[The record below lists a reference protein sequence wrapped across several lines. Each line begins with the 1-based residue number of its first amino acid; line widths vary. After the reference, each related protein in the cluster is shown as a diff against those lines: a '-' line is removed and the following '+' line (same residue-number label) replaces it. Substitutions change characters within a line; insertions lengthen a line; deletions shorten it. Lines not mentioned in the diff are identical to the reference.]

1 MVRRVRRVLSFALAA
16 LLAVACA
23 RNTPRP
29 VTHRPAPAPVPK
41 AAPKTGPKT
50 VDLKPAPPKVIPKP
64 AVSKPGTPSTAPVT
78 PVAPSGPIAPSAAP
92 RSAPR
97 ALPSGNPLV
106 KIGLASDL
114 PTVVLPCCESDI
126 RIQVGDDPRPVAIAS
141 PIRVEPAAGAS
152 ERGVFRIQV
161 AALRD
166 EGQASGLA
174 KSLSDRLGQ
183 PADSHFDAGVDLYRV
198 RVGRYEAKEPA
209 EADLKRLSSLGVT
222 DAWVVSEGA
231 RISEPALRITQNG
244 EAKTYPGRWLAV
256 YTSGSRGI
264 AVEGKRYRGR
274 LLVFLNDRGSLN
286 LIDELPLEE
295 YLRGVVPS
303 EMGPEQYPRIEAIKA
318 QTVAA
323 RTYVLRNLGEFAREG
338 YDICATPRCQVYGGM
353 GVEHPV
359 SDRAIT
365 ETAGQVLLYNGDLID
380 ALYSSTCGG
389 HTEDVHLIFPFKN
402 ESYLKAVPC
411 VEAGSDAL
419 EGTYPAGE
427 AFPAGLARR
436 LFPPTPGAQ
445 PAATLE
451 ARLEHLALLA
461 GLAMPEHRLASL
473 ERREVQR
480 FLFGA
485 FDLALDARLLMAK
498 EDIAYLLQDAPAD
511 WLDDDR
517 MRAAYLRKN
526 GLLGGAL
533 GTSIADAEQDALMLA
548 LAERLQVVRREP
560 VSYLSVAEGRMVVR
574 ADKEDRV
581 QILPSSFGTFRRT
594 GDLVTSGP
602 LRLVAGDRLTFYWL
616 GGSLAAILQDVDLEG
631 VAFDRSSKFSSW
643 TRFKSDAQ
651 IAKQVQ
657 ARFPGVGFSGR
668 MEILTRGASGRVGQI
683 RIFGDGTADA
693 NGGEPSVVVSGL
705 PIRWTLDIPDTLF
718 TMKRLEPPQGEK
730 GWLFVGRGWG
740 HGVGM
745 CQVGAYG
752 MAQRGHSYREI
763 LLHYYR
769 GAELARLKAPAVAA
783 SPSP

>member
-1 MVRRVRRVLSFALAA
+1 L
-16 LLAVACA
+16 
-23 RNTPRP
+23 
-29 VTHRPAPAPVPK
+29 PA
-41 AAPKTGPKT
+41 
-50 VDLKPAPPKVIPKP
+50 
-64 AVSKPGTPSTAPVT
+64 
-78 PVAPSGPIAPSAAP
+78 
-92 RSAPR
+92 
-97 ALPSGNPLV
+97 GNPLI

-126 RIQVGDDPRPVAIAS
+126 RVQVGTDPRPVAIVS
-141 PIRVEPAAGAS
+141 PIRVEPAAGAA
-152 ERGVFRIQV
+152 ELGVYRIQV

-166 EGQASGLA
+166 EGQAAGLA
-174 KSLSDRLGQ
+174 QSLSDRLGQ
-183 PADSHFDAGVDLYRV
+183 PADSHFDAGGDLYRV
-198 RVGRYEAKEPA
+198 RVGRYETKEA
-209 EADLKRLSSLGVT
+209 ADADMRRLSSLGVT

-231 RISEPALRITQNG
+231 HISAPALRITQNG
-244 EAKTYPGRWLAV
+244 ESKVYPGRWLAV
-256 YTSGSRGI
+256 YTSGDRGI
-264 AVEGKRYRGR
+264 AAAGKRYRGR

-318 QTVAA
+318 QAVAA
-323 RTYVLRNLGEFAREG
+323 RTYALRNLGEFAREG
-338 YDICATPRCQVYGGM
+338 YDICATPRCQVYGGI

-359 SDRAIT
+359 SDRAIK
-365 ETAGQVLLYNGDLID
+365 ETAGQVLLYGGALID

-389 HTEDVHLIFPFKN
+389 HTEDVSVMFPFKS
-402 ESYLKAVPC
+402 EPYLKPVPC
-411 VEAGSDAL
+411 VEAGSDSL

-436 LFPPTPGAQ
+436 LFPPSPGAS
-445 PAATLE
+445 PEANLE

-480 FLFGA
+480 FLFSA
-485 FDLALDARLLMAK
+485 FDLGLDARLLMAK
-498 EDIAYLLQDAPAD
+498 EDIAYLLQDAPAE

-533 GTSIADAEQDALMLA
+533 GTPVADDEQDALLLA
-548 LAERLQVVRREP
+548 FAERLQVMRREP

-581 QILPSSFGTFRRT
+581 QVLPTSFGTFRRT
-594 GDLVTSGP
+594 GDLVSSGP
-602 LRLVAGDRLTFYWL
+602 LRLVAGDRLTLYWL
-616 GGSLAAILQDVDLEG
+616 GGALVAILQDVDLEG
-631 VAFDRSSKFSSW
+631 VAFDRSSKLSSW

-651 IAKQVQ
+651 IAKQMQ
-657 ARFPGVGFSGR
+657 ARFPGVGFSGQ
-668 MEILTRGASGRVGQI
+668 MEILTRGVSGRVGQI
-683 RIFGDGTADA
+683 RIFGDGAS
-693 NGGEPSVVVSGL
+693 GGAPSVVVEGL
-705 PIRWTLDIPDTLF
+705 PIRWTLDVPDTLF

-769 GAELARLKAPAVAA
+769 GAELARLKPPVAV
-783 SPSP
+783 PSSGS

>member
-1 MVRRVRRVLSFALAA
+1 MALAT
-16 LLAVACA
+16 LVVVACA
-23 RNTPRP
+23 RTPRP
-29 VTHRPAPAPVPK
+29 VTPRPAPAKPVPRTAPKPPAPKPSPPK
-41 AAPKTGPKT
+41 AAPKPAAPKPEPNA
-50 VDLKPAPPKVIPKP
+50 VIPPPAPVVP
-64 AVSKPGTPSTAPVT
+64 
-78 PVAPSGPIAPSAAP
+78 AAP
-92 RSAPR
+92 LPRSR
-97 ALPSGNPLV
+97 KLPSGNPLI

-114 PTVVLPCCESDI
+114 PTIVLPCCEGDV
-126 RIQVGDDPRPVAIAS
+126 RIQIGNDPRPVAVVS
-141 PIRVEPAAGAS
+141 PIRVEPAAGAA
-152 ERGVFRIQV
+152 ELGVYRIQV

-174 KSLSDRLGQ
+174 QSLSDRLGQ
-183 PADSHFDAGVDLYRV
+183 PADSHFDAGGDLYRV
-198 RVGRYEAKEPA
+198 RVGSYPTKELA

-231 RISEPALRITQNG
+231 RVSEPALRITQNG
-244 EAKTYPGRWLAV
+244 ESKTYPGRWLAV
-256 YTSGSRGI
+256 YTSGTRGI
-264 AVEGKRYRGR
+264 AAEGKRYRGR

-323 RTYVLRNLGEFAREG
+323 RTYTLRNLGEFAREG

-359 SDRAIT
+359 SDRAIA
-365 ETAGQVLLYNGDLID
+365 ETAGQVLLHDGDLID

-389 HTEDVHLIFPFKN
+389 HTEDVSVMFPFK
-402 ESYLKAVPC
+402 EGAYLKAVPC

-427 AFPAGLARR
+427 SFPAGLARR
-436 LFPPTPGAQ
+436 LFPRSPGIA
-445 PAATLE
+445 PAAGLE

-461 GLAMPEHRLASL
+461 GLKMPEHRLASL

-480 FLFGA
+480 FLFSA
-485 FDLALDARLLMAK
+485 FDLGLDARLLMAK
-498 EDIAYLLQDAPAD
+498 EDIAYLLQDAPAE

-517 MRAAYLRKN
+517 MRAAYLRKT

-533 GTSIADAEQDALMLA
+533 GASVADDEQDALLLA
-548 LAERLQVVRREP
+548 LAERLQVMRREP
-560 VSYLSVAEGRMVVR
+560 VSYLSVADGRMVIR

-581 QILPSSFGTFRRT
+581 QVLPTSFGTFRRT
-594 GDLVTSGP
+594 GDLVSSGP
-602 LRLVAGDRLTFYWL
+602 LRLVAGDRLTLYWL
-616 GGSLAAILQDVDLEG
+616 GGALAAILQDVDLEG

-643 TRFKSDAQ
+643 TRFRSDAQ
-651 IAKQVQ
+651 IAKQMQ
-657 ARFPGVGFSGR
+657 ARFPGVGFSGQ
-668 MEILTRGASGRVGQI
+668 MEILTRGASGRVGQV
-683 RIFGDGTADA
+683 RIHGDGT
-693 NGGEPSVVVSGL
+693 NGGPPSVVVAGL
-705 PIRWTLDIPDTLF
+705 PIRWTLDVPDTLF
-718 TMKRLEPPQGEK
+718 TMRRLEPPQGEK

-769 GAELARLKAPAVAA
+769 GAELARLKPPVATPPA
-783 SPSP
+783 SP